1 MQCFAEGVN
10 LISTLICGERVSYT
24 PMENYISQGNFPQVN
39 QTNTL
44 TGRGTGSYTS
54 PSPLS
59 VISFL
64 RCQGFT
70 FGSALCPSP
79 YTQDWL
85 KILPAWATL
94 VSRLSLS
101 FMKPTCSSRPSLLL
115 LRCKIISFLLAMTEA
130 ILPPEI
136 LSKCKCKNHLSGL
149 LPQAHSPYFILPAP
163 PFSTTLSTNCLPS
176 F

>member
-1 MQCFAEGVN
+1 MQCFTKCVS
-10 LISTLICGERVSYT
+10 LIGIIIYRERVSYT
-24 PMENYISQGNFPQVN
+24 PMGNYVPQGNFLQVN

-44 TGRGTGSYTS
+44 IWRGIGSYTS

-59 VISFL
+59 VISYDARASPL
-64 RCQGFT
+64 ALS
-70 FGSALCPSP
+70 SAHLHTPWN
-79 YTQDWL
+79 WL
-85 KILPAWATL
+85 KILPAWAAL
-94 VSRLSLS
+94 APCLSLP

-149 LPQAHSPYFILPAP
+149 LPQAHSLYFILPAP